1 MGIEH
6 WNVNDHNVPENQL
19 AKKPKT
25 RKSKWTRSDKLYSV
39 IASDTKKKKDK
50 G

>member
-1 MGIEH
+1 MT
-6 WNVNDHNVPENQL
+6 NDVNAHNGVENQL
-19 AKKPKT
+19 AKKPKK
-25 RKSKWTRSDKLYSV
+25 RQSKWTRSDKLYGV